1 MAKIEFNDFDEYLD
15 KLQKLEKGDVVPIM
29 KMSLYEGTGVVV
41 DGIRSEIQSLHTS
54 NHASQG
60 PMELQKLE
68 KGDVVPIMKM
78 SLYEGT
84 GVVVD
89 GIRSEIQSLHTS
101 NHASQ
106 GPMDYEKKALEKGLG
121 ISDMESKGDDINVKV
136 GFAGYSSHKKRS
148 WYFRYGKQG
157 R

>member
-15 KLQKLEKGDVVPIM
+15 KLQKLEKDDVVPIM
-29 KMSLYEGTGVVV
+29 KMSLYEG
-41 DGIRSEIQSLHTS
+41 
-54 NHASQG
+54 A
-60 PMELQKLE
+60 
-68 KGDVVPIMKM
+68 
-78 SLYEGT
+78 

-136 GFAGYSSHKKRS
+136 GFAGYSSHKTKKYPKGVPVPLIARS
-148 WYFRYGKQG
+148 IVRGTSFRPKNDFVG
-157 R
+157 RAVRKYRKKSVETMDSKINELFKKEMNK